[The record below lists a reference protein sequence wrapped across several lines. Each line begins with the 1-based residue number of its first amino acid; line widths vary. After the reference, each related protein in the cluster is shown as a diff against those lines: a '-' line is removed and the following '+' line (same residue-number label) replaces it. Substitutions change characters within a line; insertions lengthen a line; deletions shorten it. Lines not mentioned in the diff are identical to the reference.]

1 MIQRIQTVY
10 LLLVAGLMASMLFL
24 PVLTIE
30 TAKVTQGYLSVE
42 SVLTAT
48 LALVTIFFYKKR
60 KWQINICYVILGLL
74 VLSYLNTIF
83 NLWLPNRESG
93 NVKIEIPIVFPFFAL
108 IIDILALRAIR
119 KDEKL
124 IRSADRLR

>member
-24 PVLTIE
+24 PVATIE
-30 TAKVTQGYLSVE
+30 SVDAIHWSFSVE
-42 SVLTAT
+42 SVLTAL
-48 LALVTIFFYKKR
+48 LALAAIFFYKKR
-60 KWQINICYVILGLL
+60 PLQITFCYIILGLL
-74 VLSYLNTIF
+74 VLFYLNIF
-83 NLWLPNRESG
+83 FDLWLPNRG
-93 NVKIEIPIVFPFFAL
+93 NAGLKIEVSAVFPFFAL
-108 IIDILALRAIR
+108 VLDILALYAIR